1 MSWKLDTDRPIFI
14 QLVEILKTDILSG
27 KLSPGDKIST
37 VRDLA
42 QEAAVN
48 PNTMQRAMTELE
60 RLGLVYTERTSGR
73 FVTEDTNRI
82 EEAKKELASR
92 RIQEFLS
99 AMEGL
104 GYAPDEIT
112 ELMEGQQVT
121 DEESGK
127 LRPLRYGDIVILLR
141 SLSGYA
147 DEITSVLMD
156 AGIPAHTASKT
167 GYFMTTEVQTVLNY
181 LRILN

>member
-73 FVTEDTNRI
+73 FVTKDEELIRTLKKEQAEIVIKEFIERMNRI
-82 EEAKKELASR
+82 GYQNEELPDILKE
-92 RIQEFLS
+92 
-99 AMEGL
+99 
-104 GYAPDEIT
+104 
-112 ELMEGQQVT
+112 
-121 DEESGK
+121 
-127 LRPLRYGDIVILLR
+127 
-141 SLSGYA
+141 
-147 DEITSVLMD
+147 
-156 AGIPAHTASKT
+156 H
-167 GYFMTTEVQTVLNY
+167 
-181 LRILN
+181 

>member
-73 FVTEDTNRI
+73 FVTKDEELIRTLKKEQAEIVIKEFIERMNRI
-82 EEAKKELASR
+82 GYQNEELPDILKETLK
-92 RIQEFLS
+92 RIE
-99 AMEGL
+99 
-104 GYAPDEIT
+104 
-112 ELMEGQQVT
+112 
-121 DEESGK
+121 
-127 LRPLRYGDIVILLR
+127 R
-141 SLSGYA
+141 SK
-147 DEITSVLMD
+147 E
-156 AGIPAHTASKT
+156 
-167 GYFMTTEVQTVLNY
+167 
-181 LRILN
+181 

>member
-60 RLGLVYTERTSGR
+60 RLGLGKNQRKICDERRRTDQDLKKRTGR
-73 FVTEDTNRI
+73 NCHQRI
-82 EEAKKELASR
+82 HRKDEPD
-92 RIQEFLS
+92 RI
-99 AMEGL
+99 
-104 GYAPDEIT
+104 P
-112 ELMEGQQVT
+112 
-121 DEESGK
+121 K
-127 LRPLRYGDIVILLR
+127 
-141 SLSGYA
+141 
-147 DEITSVLMD
+147 
-156 AGIPAHTASKT
+156 
-167 GYFMTTEVQTVLNY
+167 
-181 LRILN
+181 